1 MVEIFNEFKR
11 CRLKSKMLLQV
22 HDELVFNVLE
32 EEKEKVSKIVTDI
45 MENTYKLEVPLKV
58 ELNEGKD
65 WYEAK

>member
-1 MVEIFNEFKR
+1 
-11 CRLKSKMLLQV
+11 MLLQV